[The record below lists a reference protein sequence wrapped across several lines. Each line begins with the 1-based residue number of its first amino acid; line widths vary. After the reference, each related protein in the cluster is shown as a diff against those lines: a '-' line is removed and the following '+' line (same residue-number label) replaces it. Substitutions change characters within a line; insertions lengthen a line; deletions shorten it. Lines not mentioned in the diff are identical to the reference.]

1 MLTLRKVTIRAM
13 VMRKVTLKMMEQP
26 VLLTRLKLLG
36 GMRNFGDWNIR
47 LSGRDMK
54 MKSIGN
60 LTKILKLTQTNMVS
74 KKSITL
80 Q

>member
-1 MLTLRKVTIRAM
+1 MLTLTKVTTRAM
-13 VMRKVTLKMMEQP
+13 LMRKVTLKMMKQA
-26 VLLTRLKLLG
+26 VLLKGFYLLG

-47 LSGRDMK
+47 LCGRDMK

-60 LTKILKLTQTNMVS
+60 LTKILNLTQTNMVS